1 MRRWKRILA
10 VTAAV
15 LVVAG
20 AAGWYWQSE
29 LIGLGTK
36 WYLARVAAR
45 EEASGSLDQRRQA
58 VAKVHRMLL
67 LAPPQD
73 PLVPELFDLIT
84 AVSARA
90 ATGEIDLDWAAY
102 VYNSYERD
110 MARDRPNGLP
120 RRSKEEIDAS
130 VQEYVTFYTLQKR
143 PDVKGIGVGAIAGMD
158 DESISVEEIEQ
169 AKREGRSDLSTP

>member
-1 MRRWKRILA
+1 MSRWKRILA
-10 VTAAV
+10 ITAGV

-29 LIGLGTK
+29 IIGYGTK

-67 LAPPQD
+67 LAPPPDQ
-73 PLVPELFDLIT
+73 LVPELFDLIT

-110 MARDRPNGLP
+110 MAR
-120 RRSKEEIDAS
+120 
-130 VQEYVTFYTLQKR
+130 
-143 PDVKGIGVGAIAGMD
+143 
-158 DESISVEEIEQ
+158 
-169 AKREGRSDLSTP
+169 